1 MIKFLWCQLSH
12 FGDNNNCDHIT
23 FFRIVFCKISIER
36 NKIKQKKYAKKL
48 HVLFTEVLSILIPVV
63 WSECQKGLGLNLYI
77 EIKKEKNFLN
87 VPVAVLTNVFYQRFH
102 AVLYSIISNQKCIF
116 FSKLK
121 KSNQTLHVVFQTH
134 PVIWSHCSSSHK
146 HCNWHSSP

>member
-77 EIKKEKNFLN
+77 EIKKEKKLFECTGCSSYKRIL
-87 VPVAVLTNVFYQRFH
+87 PALSRGIVFYHIQPKMHIFLQIKE
-102 AVLYSIISNQKCIF
+102 VQSNITCSFPNTSSDMIALLF
-116 FSKLK
+116 LA
-121 KSNQTLHVVFQTH
+121 QTL
-134 PVIWSHCSSSHK
+134 
-146 HCNWHSSP
+146 

>member
-36 NKIKQKKYAKKL
+36 NKIKQTKYAEKL

-77 EIKKEKNFLN
+77 EIKQEN
-87 VPVAVLTNVFYQRFH
+87 VAVLTNEFYQHFH

-116 FSKLK
+116 FSKLDQ
-121 KSNQTLHVVFQTH
+121 SNITFQNTSSDMITFLFLAQTL
-134 PVIWSHCSSSHK
+134 
-146 HCNWHSSP
+146 